1 MKKNCSTSRL
11 NITLRVITAS
21 CLFIFNIA
29 SAWAQQP
36 QNDFQGSHMM
46 WNGGWYGMFF
56 GPFQMIVFI
65 GIVVAVV
72 ALVIRWLSNTTVGHS
87 LSTSSVRDP
96 LDILKK
102 RFARGDIEK
111 EEYEERCRILRD
123 GVS

>member
-1 MKKNCSTSRL
+1 
-11 NITLRVITAS
+11 
-21 CLFIFNIA
+21 
-29 SAWAQQP
+29 
-36 QNDFQGSHMM
+36 
-46 WNGGWYGMFF
+46 MFF

-72 ALVIRWLSNTTVGHS
+72 ALVIRWLNNTVVGHS

-102 RFARGDIEK
+102 RFACGDIEK

-123 GVS
+123 DVS